1 MVNAE
6 SMEAPCGIHALI
18 SITMR
23 VLKGRNFDPQ
33 NKLSYAMVV
42 TVRAEKIANLYDQI
56 VRQYATLIEPLRPV
70 LEIPVQA

>member
-1 MVNAE
+1 
-6 SMEAPCGIHALI
+6 
-18 SITMR
+18 
-23 VLKGRNFDPQ
+23 
-33 NKLSYAMVV
+33 MVV